1 MKTLKYIGM
10 ALFTA
15 ALSANFTACS
25 SSDGDDNEN
34 IENRG
39 NNGNKGNNN
48 GESDIDFVQKY
59 ISVQKSK
66 YIDQNHNNS
75 ESDRTFNVS
84 YNNTLVTRIK
94 CKKNNEIDEDW
105 KIDYGGF
112 LIIKDLGRISRTD
125 PFVIGNNGC
134 IATIMTSNSSYDATT
149 QFLFDENRYLISQIT
164 ETKYIGT
171 LSNLSGTRTYKYM
184 WQDGNLVKIE
194 FTYQGGDNI
203 ADSGETYIEYGNLA
217 NKGKLVPPGF
227 IYFYSIGDLSNI
239 FMSCGMFGEVNKNL
253 PTKVTHI
260 SRYHSIEYKEITN
273 YRYELDEQGFVKS
286 ISSDAETGFINS
298 SFTYKN

>member
-10 ALFTA
+10 ALFAA

-25 SSDGDDNEN
+25 SSDGDNNEN
-34 IENRG
+34 IENQG

-48 GESDIDFVQKY
+48 GESNIDFVQKY

-66 YIDQNHNNS
+66 YIDQNYNNS
-75 ESDRTFNVS
+75 EADRTFNVS
-84 YNNTLVTRIK
+84 YNSTLLTGIK
-94 CKKNNEIDEDW
+94 CLKNNEIDEDW
-105 KIDYGGF
+105 KIDYGRF
-112 LIIKDLGRISRTD
+112 LIIKDLGRISRTC

-134 IATIMTSNSSYDATT
+134 IATIMRSNDTTT
-149 QFLFDENRYLISQIT
+149 QFLYDENRYLISQIVDP
-164 ETKYIGT
+164 E
-171 LSNLSGTRTYKYM
+171 LSNLGETRTYKYT
-184 WQDGNLVKIE
+184 WQNGNLVKIE
-194 FTYQGGDNI
+194 FTYHGGGNI

-227 IYFYSIGDLSNI
+227 IYFDSIGDLSNI

-260 SRYHSIEYKEITN
+260 SRYHSIEYKDITN